1 MPSVI
6 IGVKNLSQ
14 LEGNLGA
21 MGWSLT
27 ADEMKSLDEVSS
39 IPEPYPYEMIN
50 RINTVS
56 GRRGK

>member
-1 MPSVI
+1 
-6 IGVKNLSQ
+6 
-14 LEGNLGA
+14 